1 MTDHQRPGATRSE
14 EADDER
20 SDEIQPR
27 SRGRVVAPRAPKLRD
42 AVAEIRRVVDTAPRV
57 ERSQPHDGALVSE
70 RWVHGALHDH
80 VEAMNAHVIMTY
92 YGAAQSIEWRDG
104 NRRQASRTRRD
115 SVTVIPRG
123 HAAHWDIHGPI
134 AVSHIY
140 LSEARLQAGV
150 EAVAPGQPIELL
162 DRVGFDDPVGSRIL
176 AILAQEATSS
186 EPLPRL
192 FVEEALD
199 LLCLHLIRA
208 HSSMGAL
215 TPPDARRGLSSRQVR
230 QINELM
236 TEHMADDLRLD
247 QLAGTVGLSRFHFC
261 RAFRTATGQ
270 TPHQWLTALRMRRA
284 RELLHDPDL
293 PMTHIALAVGY
304 ETASAFAAVFRRT
317 EGVSPS
323 EFRRDLAR

>member
-1 MTDHQRPGATRSE
+1 MTGSPRPGAPRRE
-14 EADDER
+14 EADDEETAGTYRR
-20 SDEIQPR
+20 SSGRARDPR
-27 SRGRVVAPRAPKLRD
+27 DPRLRD
-42 AVAEIRRVVDTAPRV
+42 AVAEIGRVVDTAPRV

-104 NRRQASRTRRD
+104 KRRQESRTRRD

-140 LSEARLQAGV
+140 LSEARLAAGV
-150 EAVAPGQPIELL
+150 EAVAPGQRIELL

-176 AILAQEATSS
+176 AILAQEATSA
-186 EPLPRL
+186 EPLPHL
-192 FVEEALD
+192 FVEETLD
-199 LLCLHLIRA
+199 LLCLHLIRG
-208 HSSMGAL
+208 HSSAGAL
-215 TPPDARRGLSSRQVR
+215 TSPDARRGLTNRQVR
-230 QINELM
+230 RINELM
-236 TEHMADDLRLD
+236 TEHIADDLRLD
-247 QLAGTVGLSRFHFC
+247 QLAQAVGLSRFHFC

-270 TPHQWLTALRMRRA
+270 TPHQWLTALRMLRA
-284 RELLHDPDL
+284 RELLRDPKL
-293 PMTHIALAVGY
+293 PMTHVALAVGY

-317 EGVSPS
+317 QGVSPS
-323 EFRRDLAR
+323 EFRRDGAR